1 MADGAAFE
9 MKVRPLLVKYC
20 VPCHGSA
27 KPKAGVNLASLSDQA
42 SVARNR
48 KIWRRAVEAVG
59 AGVMPPEGKA
69 QPSAAERGV
78 ITAWTDGALKPP
90 DCGQDRDPRRVTI
103 RRLNRAEYNNTIRDL
118 LGFDC
123 HAADDFPSDD
133 VGYGFDNIGDVLTLS
148 PILLERYMSA
158 AEKIASQ
165 AIVVDRTSRRPNK
178 IWQAEALGKEASGL
192 PYGDWARILPYT
204 GELAVSYDCPG
215 DGACSVRVRAFGQQA
230 GPEPAKMALKLDGR
244 TLKTIDVKAEEKA
257 PALYEVKTDVRKG
270 RHQIAAAF
278 LNDFYNE
285 KATDPKGRDRNLVI
299 DYLEVRGPQPPRE
312 TALPESHRRI
322 IFRTPTKETRNECA
336 RAVLTR
342 FATKAWRR
350 SAAAG
355 EVGRLMKF
363 VDLAAQNGES
373 FEGGIQLAVKAILVS
388 PEFIFRVE
396 LDPRPPRNGS
406 KTSAAD
412 AMTAQPINEYE
423 LASRLSYFLWSSMP
437 DDELFRL
444 AEQGKLRADGNLE
457 KQVWRML
464 RDPKAR
470 ALVENFADQWLQ
482 VRNLKSV
489 HPDKG
494 RYPSFDARLRSAMLQ
509 ETERFFEAVLREDR
523 SILDFLD
530 ADFTFVNE
538 RLARHYGIPNVKGD
552 QFRRVSLQ
560 GDRRGGLLTQASILT
575 ITSNPTR
582 TSPVKRGK
590 WILEQ
595 ILGTPPPPAPPGV
608 PDLKEDKNAVLSGTL
623 RQRMEQHRANPSC
636 ASCHSRLDPLGFGL
650 ENFDAVGAWRDRDG
664 KFPIDSSGK
673 LPSGESFQGAKEL
686 KRILKRREREFS
698 RCLAQKMLT
707 YAIGRGLDGADDC
720 AVDRIVDALAKN
732 QYRLSRLV
740 LEVVGS
746 DPFQKRRGEGE
757 KPR

>member
-1 MADGAAFE
+1 
-9 MKVRPLLVKYC
+9 
-20 VPCHGSA
+20 
-27 KPKAGVNLASLSDQA
+27 VNLANLNDQA
-42 SVARNR
+42 SVARNH
-48 KIWRRAVEAVG
+48 KVWQRAVDAVDSE
-59 AGVMPPEGKA
+59 VMPPDGKP
-69 QPSAAERGV
+69 QPSAAERRV
-78 ITAWTDGALKPP
+78 IIYWTDGVQKPP
-90 DCGQDRDPRRVTI
+90 DCLLESDPARVTI

-118 LGFDC
+118 FGFEC

-148 PILLERYMSA
+148 PILLERYMIA
-158 AEKIASQ
+158 AEKIAAQ
-165 AIVVDRTSRRPNK
+165 AIVVDRTLRGQTK
-178 IWQAEALGKEASGL
+178 TWQAEALGKDASGF
-192 PYGDWARILPYT
+192 PYNDWARILPYT

-244 TLKTIDVKAEEKA
+244 TLKTVDVKAVEKA
-257 PALYEVKTDVRKG
+257 PAVYEVKAELRKG
-270 RHQIAAAF
+270 RHEIAAAF

-285 KATDPKGRDRNLVI
+285 KAQDPKDKDRNLVI
-299 DYLEVRGPQPPRE
+299 DYLEVAGPGPQQQ

-322 IFRTPTKETRNECA
+322 IFQTPTKETRNECA
-336 RAVLTR
+336 REILTR

-350 SAAAG
+350 PAAPG

-363 VDLAAQNGES
+363 VDLAEQNGES
-373 FEGGIQLAVKAILVS
+373 FEGGIQLAVKAVLVS
-388 PEFIFRVE
+388 PQFLFRVE
-396 LDPRPPRNGS
+396 LNTRPPRDGS
-406 KTSAAD
+406 KTTGLD
-412 AMTAQPINEYE
+412 AMAGQPISEYE

-444 AEQGKLRADGNLE
+444 AEGGKLRTDGNLE
-457 KQVWRML
+457 KQVRRML
-464 RDPKAR
+464 RDRNAR

-482 VRNLKSV
+482 VRNLKAV

-494 RYPSFDARLRSAMLQ
+494 QFPAFDEPLRSAMLQ
-509 ETERFFEAVLREDR
+509 ETERFFEAVIQEDR

-538 RLARHYGIPNVKGD
+538 RLARHYGITNIKGD

-595 ILGTPPPPAPPGV
+595 ILDTPPPPPPPDV
-608 PDLKEDKNAVLSGTL
+608 PNLKEDKIAVLSGTL
-623 RQRMEQHRANPSC
+623 RQRMEQHRANPNC

-664 KFPIDSSGK
+664 KFPIDSTGK
-673 LPSGESFQGAKEL
+673 LPSGESFQGPKAL
-686 KRILKRREREFS
+686 KGILKRREREFA
-698 RCLAQKMLT
+698 RCLARKMLT
-707 YAIGRGLDGADDC
+707 YAIGRGLNDADDC
-720 AVDRIVDALAKN
+720 AVDRIVMALAN
-732 QYRLSRLV
+732 DRYRFSRLV

-746 DPFQKRRGEGE
+746 DPFQKRRGEGA